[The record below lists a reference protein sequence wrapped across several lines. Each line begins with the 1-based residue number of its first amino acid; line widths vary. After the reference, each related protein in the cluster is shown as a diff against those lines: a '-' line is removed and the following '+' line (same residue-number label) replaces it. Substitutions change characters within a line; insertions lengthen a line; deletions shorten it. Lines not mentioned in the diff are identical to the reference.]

1 MARTRQMK
9 IAGYRNPPSQHVQFK
24 SAMDKAIAGV
34 LKVNVAQIAGRSYCD
49 RVRDEYRYSFDVTE
63 FVPARSMVTVQDR
76 TERIAT
82 TVMADIMRKFAA
94 EELPSW
100 QWTKLPLAH
109 VAFPSLWG
117 YREDAYM
124 KIVAAIEVE

>member
-1 MARTRQMK
+1 MARQMK
-9 IAGYRNPPSQHVQFK
+9 VAGYRRNPPSQSEQFK
-24 SAMDKAIAGV
+24 TAMDEAIASV
-34 LKVNVAQIAGRSYCD
+34 LKVAASKIAKFSYCD
-49 RVRDEYRYSFDVTE
+49 RLRDEYRYSFDVTE

-109 VAFPSLWG
+109 VAFPTRWG
-117 YREDAYM
+117 DRSDAYM
-124 KIVAAIEVE
+124 KIVASIKAK